1 MCVECSAQC
10 IANRAE
16 NEVIILHWLPLSLS
30 GAVIHGGS
38 GEDKTGR
45 HIWAGQRGPEY
56 HVKSALCLWTEEVPR
71 KPVLE
76 KPLGG
81 VWGGKGV
88 DTGVRIW
95 STCGMQH

>member
-45 HIWAGQRGPEY
+45 HIWAGQRG
-56 HVKSALCLWTEEVPR
+56 
-71 KPVLE
+71 
-76 KPLGG
+76 
-81 VWGGKGV
+81 
-88 DTGVRIW
+88 
-95 STCGMQH
+95 